1 MRSQKR
7 SSTVATTPA
16 ATASESWLY
25 ESALTLNLGDH
36 LWKEVSWSD
45 WYEANKVALH

>member
-1 MRSQKR
+1 M

-16 ATASESWLY
+16 VIASEPWLY
-25 ESALTLNLGDH
+25 ESALALSLGGH

-45 WYEANKVALH
+45 WYETNKITSH